1 MDELERTLETTELV
15 PEAHQEQLEKLL
27 SLIRQMP
34 AKGERRERSTSVL
47 SGLAPTSIA

>member
-34 AKGERRERSTSVL
+34 AKGKRRERSTSA
-47 SGLAPTSIA
+47 LAGFCT